1 MFFHKL
7 LNFLTTSFKMYWYYI
22 LKGKFKVKN
31 SKISKIISIIL
42 TVTIVAGAV
51 FGIIYFSKRNSP
63 YEESF
68 IAMGTVFSVKIYG
81 GEKENAA
88 KQIKDTVENSETQ
101 LLSRLSENS
110 SIAKINK
117 NGSGEISEELFN
129 LITLSQQ
136 VSADSDGSYD
146 MTVGALTGLW
156 NIGTENAR
164 VPSDEEL
171 SAALETVGYEKVTL
185 TSNSITLSEGQ
196 QIDLGAI
203 GKGYMCDKAVEILK
217 ENNVESAVISAGG
230 SILVYGENPS
240 GGEWKVGIRDPF
252 GTSSDIFSALSVNE
266 SYISTSGDYERTFTE
281 NGKTYHHILN
291 PQTGYPADSGLSSV
305 TVISGSGALSDALS
319 TACFVL
325 GYEKSL
331 PLLEKYG
338 AEGIFVTHD
347 KKVYTTDGIKDSIQ
361 ITEEDFTL
369 N

>member
-1 MFFHKL
+1 MKKSKL
-7 LNFLTTSFKMYWYYI
+7 YR
-22 LKGKFKVKN
+22 V
-31 SKISKIISIIL
+31 ISIVL
-42 TVTIVAGAV
+42 TVAVVAAAVLGIV
-51 FGIIYFSKRNSP
+51 YFSSRNNP

-81 GEKENAA
+81 GDKEQAGE
-88 KQIKDTVENSETQ
+88 QIKEAVVKYEDELLSKNSED
-101 LLSRLSENS
+101 SV
-110 SIAKINK
+110 IYKINE
-117 NGSGEISEELFN
+117 NGEGEISEELYE
-129 LITLSQQ
+129 LMTLSQQ
-136 VSADSDGSYD
+136 ISADSDGAYD

-156 NIGTENAR
+156 NIGTEDAR
-164 VPSDEEL
+164 VPSQEEL
-171 SAALETVGYEKVTL
+171 SQALKTVDYKSVSLTET
-185 TSNSITLSEGQ
+185 SITLAQGQ

-203 GKGYMCDKAVEILK
+203 GKGYMCDKAVDILK
-217 ENNVESAVISAGG
+217 ENGVESAVISAGG
-230 SILVYGENPS
+230 SVLVYGKNPS

-252 GTSSDIFSALSVNE
+252 GTSSDIFSALSVEE

-305 TVISGSGALSDALS
+305 TVVSSSGALSDALS

-347 KKVYTTDGIKDSIQ
+347 KQVYATDGIKASLQ
-361 ITEEDFTL
+361 ITQEDFTL

>member
-1 MFFHKL
+1 MGTK
-7 LNFLTTSFKMYWYYI
+7 FK
-22 LKGKFKVKN
+22 GTFKVKN
-31 SKISKIISIIL
+31 SKLYKIISVVL
-42 TVTIVAGAV
+42 TVVIVVVAV
-51 FGIIYFSKRNSP
+51 LSIIYFSKRNSP

-68 IAMGTVFSVKIYG
+68 IAMGTVFSVKLYG
-81 GEKENAA
+81 GDKEKAA
-88 KQIKDTVENSETQ
+88 KEIKETVENSENQ

-110 SIAKINK
+110 EIAIINK
-117 NGSGEISEELFN
+117 NAGGEISQELYE
-129 LITLSQQ
+129 LLTLSQQ
-136 VSADSDGSYD
+136 ISSDSDGAYD

-156 NIGTENAR
+156 NIGTDDAR
-164 VPSDEEL
+164 VPSRQEL
-171 SAALETVGYEKVTL
+171 TEALKTVGYDKVTL
-185 TSNSITLSEGQ
+185 TEDSISLAQGQ

-240 GGEWKVGIRDPF
+240 GGQWKVGIRDPF
-252 GTSSDIFSALSVNE
+252 GTSADIFSALSVDE
-266 SYISTSGDYERTFTE
+266 CYISTSGDYERTFTE

-291 PQTGYPADSGLSSV
+291 PQTGYPADSGFSSV
-305 TVISGSGALSDALS
+305 TVISSSGALSDALS

-325 GYEKSL
+325 GYENSL

-347 KKVYTTDGIKDSIQ
+347 KKVYATDGIKDALQ
-361 ITEEDFTL
+361 ITEEEFTL

>member
-1 MFFHKL
+1 M
-7 LNFLTTSFKMYWYYI
+7 
-22 LKGKFKVKN
+22 KN
-31 SKISKIISIIL
+31 SKVSKITSVVL
-42 TVTIVAGAV
+42 TVAIVAGAV

-68 IAMGTVFSVKIYG
+68 IAMGTVFSVKLYG
-81 GEKENAA
+81 GEKEKAA
-88 KQIKDTVENSETQ
+88 EQIKETVESSESN

-110 SIAKINK
+110 IIEKINES
-117 NGSGEISEELFN
+117 GSGEISEELYKLF
-129 LITLSQQ
+129 TLSQQ
-136 VSADSDGSYD
+136 ISADSEGAYD

-156 NIGTENAR
+156 NIGTDKAR
-164 VPSDEEL
+164 VPSEEEL
-171 SAALETVGYEKVTL
+171 AKTLETVGYEKVTL

-203 GKGYMCDKAVEILK
+203 GKGYMCDKAVDILK
-217 ENNVESAVISAGG
+217 ANGVESAVISAGG
-230 SILVYGENPS
+230 SILVYGDNPS

-291 PQTGYPADSGLSSV
+291 PQTGYPADSGFSSV
-305 TVISGSGALSDALS
+305 TVISSSGALSDALS

-347 KKVYTTDGIKDSIQ
+347 KKVYTTDGIKDSLQ